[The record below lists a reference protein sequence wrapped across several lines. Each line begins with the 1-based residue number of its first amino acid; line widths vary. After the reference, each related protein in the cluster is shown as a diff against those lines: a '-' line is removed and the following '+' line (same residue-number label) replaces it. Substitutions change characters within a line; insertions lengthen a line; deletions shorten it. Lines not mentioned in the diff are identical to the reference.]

1 MFIPGMKDFLEIPSI
16 RRNEMRENSRN
27 HNDSLRS
34 ADKMNDNEIRAYAH
48 RRSLWSNDYD

>member
-1 MFIPGMKDFLEIPSI
+1 MFIPGIKGSLEIPSI

-27 HNDSLRS
+27 HNDSLPS

-48 RRSLWSNDYD
+48 RRSLWSSDYD